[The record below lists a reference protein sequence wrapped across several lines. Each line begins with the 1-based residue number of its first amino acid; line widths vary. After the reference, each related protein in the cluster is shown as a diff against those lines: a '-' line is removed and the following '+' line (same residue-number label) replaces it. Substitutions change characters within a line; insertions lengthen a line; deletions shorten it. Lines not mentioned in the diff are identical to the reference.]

1 MRATSLSEMPFA
13 LDFDALQGGERF
25 VTRGRTITEA
35 DIVQFATLTGDMN
48 PQHTDA
54 AWSAESRFGERIAHG
69 MLVLSYAIGIVPLDG
84 ERVVALRRVADV
96 VFKHPVYIG
105 DTIHVE
111 GRIESLRPVDESHGL
126 VEAVWRIVT
135 QRGRTAARARV
146 ELLWRRS
153 PVSAELAS
161 DLVMPL

>member
-1 MRATSLSEMPFA
+1 MSSPLA
-13 LDFDALQGGERF
+13 LDFDALEGGERF

-35 DIVQFATLTGDMN
+35 DIVQFAAMTGDMN

-54 AWSAESRFGERIAHG
+54 AWAAESRFGERIAHG
-69 MLVLSYAIGIVPLDG
+69 MLVMSYAIGLVPLDP

-105 DTIHVE
+105 DTIHVD
-111 GRIESLRPVDESHGL
+111 GRIQSLKPVDDGQGL
-126 VEAVWRIVT
+126 VESIWKIVT
-135 QRGRTAARARV
+135 QRGRTVARARV

-153 PVSAELAS
+153 PVGTELGS
-161 DLVMPL
+161 ELVMPL